1 MDLIKPNDVE
11 VRMMRI
17 RRQNILLDRDVAALY
32 DVQTREVNQAVKN
45 NPDKFPTGYVFELS
59 VEENDGLKK
68 ALPKQR
74 EADTSSPGRGRH
86 SKYPPKAFTEKGLYM
101 LATVLK
107 SPAATQATIAIV
119 ETFAKVRELSA
130 TVTKLSGTNSVA
142 KQEPL
147 IKKSQRIISDLM
159 GEDREITG
167 METTIELNLAVLKVK
182 HTVKRGGKK

>member
-1 MDLIKPNDVE
+1 
-11 VRMMRI
+11 
-17 RRQNILLDRDVAALY
+17 
-32 DVQTREVNQAVKN
+32 
-45 NPDKFPTGYVFELS
+45 
-59 VEENDGLKK
+59 
-68 ALPKQR
+68 
-74 EADTSSPGRGRH
+74 
-86 SKYPPKAFTEKGLYM
+86 M

-107 SPAATQATIAIV
+107 SPAATQATLAIV

-159 GEDREITG
+159 GEDREVTG

-182 HTVKRGGKK
+182 HTVKRGGRK